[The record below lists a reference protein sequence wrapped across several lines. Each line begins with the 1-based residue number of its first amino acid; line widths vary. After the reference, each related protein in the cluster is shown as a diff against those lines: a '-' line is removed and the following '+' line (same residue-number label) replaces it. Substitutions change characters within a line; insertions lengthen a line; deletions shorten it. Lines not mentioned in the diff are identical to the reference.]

1 MNNLTPEE
9 KAVGRDNYYEAVA
22 AADAA
27 GRFDRRDFL
36 KGVIASG
43 AVTGSGLGAMYF
55 GYSKVGDP
63 VRVGVIGTGD
73 EGGVLIGA
81 INPDYMQVVAVADVR
96 PSSIHRAFHGD
107 WGGSRPAFTHSI
119 RPGLVDK
126 YGWSSESEARKHV
139 KVYDAE
145 KGGYEELLK
154 NPDVEAVIIALPL
167 HLHAPVSIAAMQA
180 GKHVLTEKL
189 MAHSVGQCK
198 QMVRTSRDQ
207 KKLLATGHQR
217 HYSILYDNAVNL
229 LRWGLLGEIQF
240 IRAQWHRGNLPGR
253 DSWEQPVPGGLLA
266 PGGGQDAGR
275 VDPIADRLKRFQSDL
290 KNLDK
295 RVASGRGI
303 DQDRYQLLQRQIAQ
317 WSAWD
322 LDKTVKAED
331 HGYESITLENG
342 YPRSALEELVRWR
355 LWDRTGGGLM
365 AELGSHQLD
374 AASIFISALRKDGKK
389 AQPLTVHAVGGRHTF
404 PYNRDADD
412 HVYCTFEFPGPGY
425 DFDAP
430 ADLKPAQR
438 AQLARD
444 KFGYYDAV
452 SNYPNPEENIPSY
465 DVDSNKRIIVTYSS
479 IMGNGFGGYGEVV
492 LGSKG
497 TLVLEKEQEVMLYK
511 GSSTSSKIKVR
522 DEGSGGAVLDT
533 QASGDMAA
541 VAKAA
546 DTGPVSRG
554 YTEEMEHFA
563 WCIRN
568 ADPANQP
575 RCHGD
580 VALADAVI
588 ALTSKL
594 AISRSKAGQGG
605 FITFRPEWFDAENDA
620 TPEEEIGKTG

>member
-9 KAVGRDNYYEAVA
+9 RAVGRDNYYEAVA
-22 AADAA
+22 AADVA

-43 AVTGSGLGAMYF
+43 AVTGAGLGAMYF
-55 GYSKVGDP
+55 GYGKVGDP
-63 VRVGVIGTGD
+63 LRVGIIGTGD

-81 INPDYMQVVAVADVR
+81 LNPDYMQVVAIADVR

-107 WGGSRPAFTHSI
+107 WGGGRPEFTHSI
-119 RPGLVDK
+119 RPGLIEK
-126 YGWSSESEARKHV
+126 YGWVSESEARKNV
-139 KVYDAE
+139 KVYDE
-145 KGGYEELLK
+145 DNGGYDELLK
-154 NPDVEAVIIALPL
+154 NSDVEAVIIALPL

-189 MAHSVGQCK
+189 MAHNVSQCK
-198 QMVRTSRDQ
+198 QMVQVSRRQ
-207 KKLLATGHQR
+207 HTLLATGHQR

-253 DSWEQPVPGGLLA
+253 DSWEQPVPGGLQS
-266 PGGGQDAGR
+266 PGGALK
-275 VDPIADRLKRFQSDL
+275 DPIADRLKRFQGDL
-290 KNLDK
+290 AKLDK
-295 RVASGRGI
+295 TVERGRGI
-303 DQDRYQLLQRQIAQ
+303 DQDRYALLQRQIAQ
-317 WSAWD
+317 WTEWD
-322 LDKTVKAED
+322 RDQTVSAED
-331 HGYESITLENG
+331 HGYESITLDNG
-342 YPRSALEELVRWR
+342 YQRSALEELVRWR

-425 DFDAP
+425 DFEAP
-430 ADLKPAQR
+430 DDLSPAER

-444 KFGYYDAV
+444 KFGYYDQVA
-452 SNYPNPEENIPSY
+452 NYPSPEKNIPSY
-465 DVDSNKRIIVTYSS
+465 EVDPNKRIIVTYSS

-492 LGSKG
+492 MGSKG
-497 TLVLEKEQEVMLYK
+497 TLVLDKEQEVMLYR
-511 GSSTSSKIKVR
+511 GSSTSSKIRVR
-522 DEGSGGAVLDT
+522 NEGSGGAVLDT
-533 QASGDMAA
+533 QASGELAA

-563 WCIRN
+563 WCVRN
-568 ADPANQP
+568 AAPENQP
-575 RCHGD
+575 RCHGE

-594 AISRSKAGQGG
+594 AIKRSQTGRGG
-605 FITFRPEWFDAENDA
+605 FVTFRPEWFDAEHDA
-620 TPEEEIGKTG
+620 TPEQDLAESNS